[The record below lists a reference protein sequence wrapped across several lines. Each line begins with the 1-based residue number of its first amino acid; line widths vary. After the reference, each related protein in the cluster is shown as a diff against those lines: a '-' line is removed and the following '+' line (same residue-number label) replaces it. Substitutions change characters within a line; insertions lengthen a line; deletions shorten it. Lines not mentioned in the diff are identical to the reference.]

1 MPRKLQIVQVGALLA
16 LLVAL
21 AASPAAL
28 AQPRISAGE
37 ALTRVAHTATTSPLI
52 APAETCPGQ
61 TSLAAT
67 QRAQAEAMLC
77 MTNFARAGAGLP
89 PLSES
94 TQLEISAQ
102 GKSGDVLRCGEFSH
116 FACDRDFTYWMQ
128 QSGYIGESCWHAGE
142 NLAWGA
148 GEYGSVRSI
157 FRAWMAS
164 TTHRQNIL
172 GDYREVGINVS
183 QGAFESHRRASVWTS
198 HFGSHCES

>member
-1 MPRKLQIVQVGALLA
+1 MQQKLHIVRLGVLLA

-21 AASPAAL
+21 LASPTAL
-28 AQPRISAGE
+28 AAPQVSAGE
-37 ALTRVAHTATTSPLI
+37 AVTPVAHTATTSPLI

-61 TSLAAT
+61 TSLAAP
-67 QRAQAEAMLC
+67 QQAQAKAMLC
-77 MTNFARAGAGLP
+77 MSNFARAGTGLP
-89 PLSES
+89 PLVES
-94 TQLEISAQ
+94 APLEASAQ
-102 GKSGDVLRCGEFSH
+102 GKSGDVLRCNEFSH

-128 QSGYIGESCWHAGE
+128 QSGYIGENCWHAGE

-164 TTHRQNIL
+164 TRHRENIL
-172 GDYREVGINVS
+172 GNYREVGIDVS
-183 QGAFESHRRASVWTS
+183 QGALEGHRRARVWTS